1 MPVVSAGLLLYR
13 LSGEQPEVLLV
24 HPGGP
29 FWRARDIG
37 AWSIPKGEVADGEEL
52 LEAARREF
60 HEETGFSSDAPAQP
74 LGYVRL
80 SSGKLVYAFAAEGDL
95 DPSLV
100 RSITFELEWPRGSGT
115 IRAFPEVDR
124 AAWFDLHEARRR
136 ILPAQSALLDAFET
150 SLKS

>member
-1 MPVVSAGLLLYR
+1 LYR